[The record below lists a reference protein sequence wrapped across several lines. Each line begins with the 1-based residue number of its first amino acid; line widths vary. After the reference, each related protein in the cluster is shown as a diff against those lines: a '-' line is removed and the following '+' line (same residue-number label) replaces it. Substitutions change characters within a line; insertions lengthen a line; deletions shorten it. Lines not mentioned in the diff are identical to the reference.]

1 MNIVARRYT
10 LKRRAERQ
18 DETRRRIVEAAV
30 SLHQSVG
37 MARTTVTDIAERAG
51 VGRLSVYRHFPDEL
65 TLGWAC
71 SGLYWERHPLPD
83 PTPWRMVDDPHGR
96 LQLALRESYAYH
108 RQTEEMMTRAFADAA
123 DSPIMAPYYT
133 HWRRAADVVV
143 AAWRLRGRKRT
154 LLRAAIGHAIAF
166 PTWRSLVRDQGL
178 TDAQA
183 VELMLRLTCDCD

>member
-1 MNIVARRYT
+1 MNHVARRYT

-18 DETRRRIVEAAV
+18 DETRQRIVEAAV
-30 SLHQSVG
+30 ALHQSVG

-71 SGLYWERHPLPD
+71 SGLYWERNPLPD
-83 PTPWRMVDDPHGR
+83 PTPWRMIEDSHER
-96 LQLALRESYAYH
+96 LRTGLRESYAYH
-108 RQTEEMMTRAFADAA
+108 RQTEEMMTREFADAA
-123 DSPIMAPYYT
+123 DSPIMTPYYD
-133 HWRRAADVVV
+133 HWRRAAAVVV
-143 AAWRLRGRKRT
+143 AAWRVRGRKRT

-166 PTWRSLVRDQGL
+166 PTWRSLVRGQGL

>member
-1 MNIVARRYT
+1 MNRVARRYT
-10 LKRRAERQ
+10 LKRRAQRQ
-18 DETRRRIVEAAV
+18 EATRQRIVEAAV
-30 SLHQSVG
+30 ALHQSVG

-65 TLGWAC
+65 TLGRAC
-71 SGLYWERHPLPD
+71 SGLYGERNPLPD
-83 PTPWRMVDDPHGR
+83 PTPWRAVVDPNER
-96 LQLALRESYAYH
+96 LQLALRQSYAYH
-108 RQTEEMMTRAFADAA
+108 RSTEAMMARAYADVA

-133 HWRRAADVVV
+133 HWRRAADVVG
-143 AAWRLRGRKRT
+143 AAWRMRGRKRA